1 MKADFILNLI
11 VFIISLDFIIDLVT
25 GILNYK
31 NFEKKLPNNV
41 NDIYNKEEYLK
52 SQQYKKENFR
62 FELITSIFTY
72 IIIIGI
78 LLNGILGY
86 LDYLLRTLTFEN

>member
-62 FELITSIFTY
+62 FELIT
-72 IIIIGI
+72 
-78 LLNGILGY
+78 
-86 LDYLLRTLTFEN
+86 

>member
-31 NFEKKLPNNV
+31 NFGKKLPNNV

-62 FELITSIFTY
+62 FELIT
-72 IIIIGI
+72 
-78 LLNGILGY
+78 
-86 LDYLLRTLTFEN
+86 

>member
-25 GILNYK
+25 GIFNYK

-41 NDIYNKEEYLK
+41 NDIYNKDAISIYNPNINKISVNNL
-52 SQQYKKENFR
+52 
-62 FELITSIFTY
+62 LDITRNY
-72 IIIIGI
+72 
-78 LLNGILGY
+78 NK
-86 LDYLLRTLTFEN
+86 